1 MWRKGVATWELK
13 EDNKGCD
20 DLIVN
25 HGIEA
30 FEEVMDNLIPYKEWL
45 QSLERQVSNQSIQ
58 AKTAYTKNLL
68 ELGQVSQ
75 VEIDWLRENLLTQV
89 EIEQLETTQNTH
101 NARSEPDI

>member
-68 ELGQVSQ
+68 EYVTNKYRDRLKLNELKQR
-75 VEIDWLRENLLTQV
+75 VELDGRENFKLPNQ
-89 EIEQLETTQNTH
+89 
-101 NARSEPDI
+101 